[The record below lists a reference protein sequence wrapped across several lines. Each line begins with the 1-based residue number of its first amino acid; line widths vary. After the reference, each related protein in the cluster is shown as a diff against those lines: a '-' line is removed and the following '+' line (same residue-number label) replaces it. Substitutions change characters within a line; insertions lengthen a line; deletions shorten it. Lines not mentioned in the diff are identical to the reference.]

1 MAALEIKL
9 TGNAQQQLSQMQ
21 YRLANPAKLME
32 DVSAELASLT
42 EKAFD
47 KEGSPERWQ
56 SLAASTI
63 KARTK
68 RGHWPGKI
76 LQESGAGG
84 MAASVTPSSNAGEAR
99 LTSAKPYSAIQQLGG
114 KAGKGGKVL
123 LPSRPY
129 MPFRKSGEDYKLT
142 GEADKSIKAM
152 LESFLTPKI

>member
-9 TGNAQQQLSQMQ
+9 TGNAQQQLSQIQ
-21 YRLANPAKLME
+21 HRLANPAKLMAS
-32 DVSAELASLT
+32 VSVELASLT

-76 LQESGAGG
+76 LQESGG
-84 MAASVTPSSNAGEAR
+84 MAASVTPSSNADEAR
-99 LTSAKPYSAIQQLGG
+99 LTSSKPYSAIQQLGG

-129 MPFRKSGEDYKLT
+129 MPFRKNGDEYKLT
-142 GEADKSIKAM
+142 DEADKSIKAM